1 MSLDLSSE
9 GLAYNGTKVAGT
21 SVGLA
26 ALALG
31 DFDQGDAAATS
42 STLILELD
50 NSGTPSANIAANLPA
65 PSALGVVGGTKLV
78 VVNDTNGKKVTFID
92 PITGITFD
100 YVNRAGEAITLG
112 ADGTGDQ
119 WVMAF

>member
-1 MSLDLSSE
+1 MSLDLSAS
-9 GLAYNGTKVAGT
+9 GLSYNGTKVAGT

-26 ALALG
+26 ALTLG
-31 DFDQGDAAATS
+31 DFDSGDDASLAT
-42 STLILELD
+42 TLILQLD
-50 NSGTPSANIAANLPA
+50 NSGTPSADIAADLPA

-92 PITGITFD
+92 PITGITFN

-112 ADGTGDQ
+112 ADGDGDQ
-119 WVMAF
+119 WVMSF